1 MLALSSL
8 DLCKSISKTLSGV
21 IKENLFSEVP
31 PKQPFTLT
39 AFMLAVKILVL
50 KTSLY
55 FKQWKI
61 VFAFGINGPLE
72 TSNPSQSIRGQH
84 RLDHSSKLNEL
95 SIFRKVIEAS
105 NFPPMWLFTGN
116 WILTFCKF
124 FCGVQ
129 SFNWILH
136 EW

>member
-72 TSNPSQSIRGQH
+72 TSNPSQSIKGQY
-84 RLDHSSKLNEL
+84 RLDHSTKLNEF

-105 NFPPMWLFTGN
+105 NFPPM
-116 WILTFCKF
+116 
-124 FCGVQ
+124 
-129 SFNWILH
+129 
-136 EW
+136 